1 MMRIV
6 GLSIESEMVETIFRY
21 GHDIGICL
29 RVKFKGGKKKRMKSN
44 GMTKYDFDLLGTNI
58 VFK

>member
-6 GLSIESEMVETIFRY
+6 GLSIESEMVETNFQC

-29 RVKFKGGKKKRMKSN
+29 RVKFKGGKKKKN
-44 GMTKYDFDLLGTNI
+44 QIKWHDQI
-58 VFK
+58 

>member
-1 MMRIV
+1 MRRIV

-44 GMTKYDFDLLGTNI
+44 GMTKNDLDLLGTI
-58 VFK
+58 L

>member
-21 GHDIGICL
+21 GHDIGICFK
-29 RVKFKGGKKKRMKSN
+29 VKIQGWQEKKNEIKWHHQK
-44 GMTKYDFDLLGTNI
+44 
-58 VFK
+58 